1 MVEQLCTMKLFVY
14 FIAFF
19 NSYQVVEKFF
29 KRLSTD
35 DTNIRENPQTKK
47 IPSKI
52 NFNNFNNLLA
62 LIWHSF

>member
-1 MVEQLCTMKLFVY
+1 MKLFVY

-19 NSYQVVEKFF
+19 SSYQVVEKYF
-29 KRLSTD
+29 KRLSSD

-52 NFNNFNNLLA
+52 NFDNFGNLLA